1 MEESRMRSV
10 RFSLVAF
17 ALLLASSPAW
27 AGTQLGAI
35 AGFNFASLNIDATSS
50 LGVRSSFAVGG
61 MIDQGITR
69 RLGVRVEPMFLSKG
83 AKTSQNNLYSAT
95 VDEAKF
101 KLDYIDVP
109 ILARFDLAETPTRAY
124 LLGGVG
130 VSFATSLNGEFTQAG
145 ARETVDFTNVFSST
159 DVSADLGLGVG
170 IPAGTGRMT
179 FDGRVAFGLVN
190 INNGGTVTYQGGPFT
205 IPPTSTK
212 TMDFRLFATYLFPLS
227 H

>member
-1 MEESRMRSV
+1 MRSV
-10 RFSLVAF
+10 RRLLMAC

-27 AGTQLGAI
+27 AETQLGAI
-35 AGFNFASLNIDATSS
+35 AGFNFASLNIDAVSS

-61 MIDQGITR
+61 VLDQSITK

-130 VSFATSLNGEFTQAG
+130 VSFATSLDGEFTQAG
-145 ARETVDFTNVFSST
+145 ARETVDFTNPFSDT

-170 IPAGTGRMT
+170 FPAATGRVT
-179 FDGRVAFGLVN
+179 IDGRVAIGLVN
-190 INNGGTVTYQGGPFT
+190 INDGGTVTYQGSPLT

-212 TMDFRLFATYLFPLS
+212 TMDFRLFATYLFSL
-227 H
+227 HH

>member
-1 MEESRMRSV
+1 MRSV
-10 RFSLVAF
+10 RCSVVAC

-27 AGTQLGAI
+27 AETQLGAI

-50 LGVRSSFAVGG
+50 LGTRSSFAVGG
-61 MIDQGITR
+61 VLDQSIKG

-95 VDEAKF
+95 VDEARF

-109 ILARFDLAETPTRAY
+109 ILARFDLAATPTRAY

-130 VSFATSLNGEFTQAG
+130 VSFASSLEGEFTQG
-145 ARETVDFTNVFSST
+145 GVRETVDFTNVFSST
-159 DVSADLGLGVG
+159 DISADLGVGVG
-170 IPAGTGRMT
+170 IAAGTGRMT
-179 FDGRVAFGLVN
+179 FDGRVAIGLAS
-190 INNGGTVTYQGGPFT
+190 INDGGTVTYQGSPLT

>member
-1 MEESRMRSV
+1 MRSV
-10 RFSLVAF
+10 RSLLVVC

-27 AGTQLGAI
+27 AETQLGAI
-35 AGFNFASLNIDATSS
+35 AGINFASLNIDAVSS

-61 MIDQGITR
+61 MVDQSITK

-130 VSFATSLNGEFTQAG
+130 VSFSTSLDGEFTVGG
-145 ARETVDFTNVFSST
+145 AKETVDFTNAFSST

-170 IPAGTGRMT
+170 FPAGTGRVT
-179 FDGRVAFGLVN
+179 VDGRVAIGLVN
-190 INNGGTVTYQGGPFT
+190 INDGGTVTYQGSPLT

-212 TMDFRLFATYLFPLS
+212 TMDFRLFATYLFSL
-227 H
+227 HH